1 MSCICKRHIFVFETG
16 LQKLRSKCIFL
27 FRSLLF
33 LSAAEINIEPRRCLT
48 ETNFDWSSLILVL
61 CYEDWCLLNRE
72 FKGLIMVLWIKTMR
86 VLFKVCFLCD
96 QIFDLTLRIVW
107 VSCVRINGDIH
118 EAGKFSSFDFC
129 GFLSLI
135 PTTSSH
141 RKRKNSTKST
151 LPQLNQGGSSVFRI
165 IEVGI
170 AWNAHSWLIYRVAF
184 LSITQQVRKFYN
196 IRVLSLFTLYFS
208 VLISRNLGDLEL
220 Q

>member
-1 MSCICKRHIFVFETG
+1 
-16 LQKLRSKCIFL
+16 
-27 FRSLLF
+27 
-33 LSAAEINIEPRRCLT
+33 
-48 ETNFDWSSLILVL
+48 
-61 CYEDWCLLNRE
+61 
-72 FKGLIMVLWIKTMR
+72 MVLWIKTMR
-86 VLFKVCFLCD
+86 VLLKLCFLCN
-96 QIFDLTLRIVW
+96 QIFDSTLRIVW
-107 VSCVRINGDIH
+107 VSCVRIYDWYPWSLEIF
-118 EAGKFSSFDFC
+118 EFWFLWVFR
-129 GFLSLI
+129 LSLI

-208 VLISRNLGDLEL
+208 ELISRNLGDLEL
-220 Q
+220 